1 VKRGTDRAVPRRA
14 AAAAAAV
21 LLALGTTGALAQSV
35 ALSGSLGDKA
45 LLVIDG
51 QPHTLAVGASAAG
64 VKLLSVGN
72 GGATVEVKGQ
82 RLTLAMGASPV
93 SVGGGA
99 PAPGSGARVVL
110 TADAAGHFFAG
121 GTINGKNVRFLVDT
135 GATTVGIGQGEA
147 DRLGLDYK
155 HGSQSLTG
163 TAAGVVPV
171 YHVSLSSVRIGD
183 VQLYDVDATVL
194 PSQMPFVLL
203 GNTVLNRFQMKREN
217 DTLTLDKRY

>member
-1 VKRGTDRAVPRRA
+1 MRRSRSSTSATSAARA
-14 AAAAAAV
+14 AAAG
-21 LLALGTTGALAQSV
+21 LALAASGALAQSV
-35 ALSGSLGDKA
+35 ALSGSFGDKA

-51 QPHTLAVGASAAG
+51 QPRTLAVGASAGG
-64 VKLLSVGN
+64 VKLLGVGD
-72 GGATVEVKGQ
+72 GSATVEVKGQ
-82 RLTLAMGASPV
+82 RLTLALGASPV
-93 SVGGGA
+93 SVGSSE
-99 PAPGSGARVVL
+99 PAPGSGARIVL
-110 TADAAGHFFAG
+110 TADAAGHFFTG

-155 HGSQSLTG
+155 HGSSSLTG
-163 TAAGVVPV
+163 TAAGVVSV

-203 GNTVLNRFQMKREN
+203 GNSVLNRFQMRREN
-217 DTLTLDKRY
+217 DKLTLDKRY